1 MNQLIN
7 KKLSLLAIA
16 FVFVFTSCEQEPE
29 EMEQLQTLTQ
39 EIEKIE
45 TLYKEGDIKI
55 ENDLS
60 EEKIETVASPELME
74 KLERELL
81 KSYTKQTTYS
91 KTSAFG
97 YVGVFRDGTCG
108 SYEELYVKMDC
119 EDRRTNSYEGGYTGD
134 SGVVDGR
141 HENVV
146 FRFCFVPNGFKRTTY
161 DFAVL
166 NVSSTV
172 PSGISRIR
180 RHFDNEDNSN
190 GNILMRNNVRKYG
203 FYQMGSNYFYKNT
216 ILSFLYYP
224 RISTTN
230 TPSSVGFPYGVL
242 GRFGN
247 AQGYIRSDDEDS
259 RNANWCKLWKYNDT
273 NNGYDSEKE
282 IRSNIPNIMDVGS
295 NTKLYISRINN

>member
-1 MNQLIN
+1 MNYIIS
-7 KKLSLLAIA
+7 KKLSLFVILSA
-16 FVFVFTSCEQEPE
+16 FIFVNCEQDSE
-29 EMEQLQTLTQ
+29 EINQQQTLTQ

-45 TLYKEGDIKI
+45 TIFKEGDIKI

-60 EEKIETVASPELME
+60 EEKIETLASPELKA
-74 KLERELL
+74 KLETELL

-91 KTSAFG
+91 KTSALGF
-97 YVGVFRDGTCG
+97 VGVFRDGSCG

-119 EDRRTNSYEGGYTGD
+119 EDRRTNSYQGGYTAD
-134 SGVVDGR
+134 SGVVDAH

-146 FRFCFVPNGFKRTTY
+146 FRFCFVPNSFNRTTY

-172 PSGISRIR
+172 PSGISRIT
-180 RHFDNEDNSN
+180 RHFDNEDNRN
-190 GNILMRNNVRKYG
+190 GNILLRNNVRKYG
-203 FYQMGSNYFYKNT
+203 FTKIGSNYFYKNT

-224 RISTTN
+224 RVSRTN
-230 TPSSVGFPYGVL
+230 TPPSLGFPYGVL

-259 RNANWCKLWKYNDT
+259 KNANWCKILKYNDAT
-273 NNGYDSEKE
+273 NRYNQETSSG
-282 IRSNIPNIMDVGS
+282 NITNIMDVGS